1 MADTLKAEG
10 LVIAAM
16 DSSGNAYPFACATN
30 SSISIS
36 GETLEIATIS
46 NNSYRSFI
54 GGRQSFTVSGS
65 GLAKMTETSMNGINF
80 FDNFITGTN
89 TKFKCYLDLIDN
101 QNNYQSY
108 EFYVIITSLS
118 LDSTYGAFPT
128 YSYTL
133 QGASP
138 ITDTLTRLQNTV
150 ASGKINALD
159 GSQTGGIYKLVAVG
173 YGGKWYFNYTVTLD
187 GGVAVIVLGSAL
199 NGTVVTHA
207 YTTI

>member
-1 MADTLKAEG
+1 MADTIKAEG

-16 DSSGNAYPFACATN
+16 DSSGNVYPFACATN
-30 SSISIS
+30 STISIS

-46 NNSYRSFI
+46 NSSYRSFI
-54 GGRQSFTVSGS
+54 NGRQSFTVSGT
-65 GLAKMTETSMNGINF
+65 GLAKLVESNMNGINF

-89 TKFKCYLDLIDN
+89 TKFKCFLDLIDN

-150 ASGKINALD
+150 ASSKINALA
-159 GSQTGGIYKLVAVG
+159 GSQSGGIYKLVAVG

-187 GGVAVIVLGSAL
+187 AGVPVIVLGSAL

-207 YTTI
+207 YTAI

>member
-30 SSISIS
+30 STISIS

-54 GGRQSFTVSGS
+54 SGRQSFTVSGS

-138 ITDTLTRLQNTV
+138 ISDTLTRLQNTV

>member
-89 TKFKCYLDLIDN
+89 TKFKCFLDLIDN

-108 EFYVIITSLS
+108 EFFVIITSIS

-138 ITDTLTRLQNTV
+138 ITDTLIRDQDVV
-150 ASGKINALD
+150 ASGKVTAAS
-159 GSQTGGIYKLVAVG
+159 GSEPGGSYKLVAVG
-173 YGGKWYFNYTVTLD
+173 YGGQWYFNYTVTLD
-187 GGVAVIVLGSAL
+187 GATPIINLGTAL
-199 NGTVVTHA
+199 NGVTVTHA
-207 YTTI
+207 YTAI

>member
-54 GGRQSFTVSGS
+54 SGRQSFTVSGS

-89 TKFKCYLDLIDN
+89 TKFKCFLDLIDN

-108 EFYVIITSLS
+108 EFFVIITSLS
-118 LDSTYGAFPT
+118 LDATYGSFPT

-150 ASGKINALD
+150 ASGKINALA
-159 GSQTGGIYKLVAVG
+159 GSETGGIYKLVAVG

-199 NGTVVTHA
+199 NGVTVTHA
-207 YTTI
+207 YTAI

>member
-16 DSSGNAYPFACATN
+16 DTSGNAYPFACATN

-138 ITDTLTRLQNTV
+138 ISDTLTRLQTTV

-187 GGVAVIVLGSAL
+187 GGVAVIVLGSEL

>member
-16 DSSGNAYPFACATN
+16 GTGNNVYPFACATN
-30 SSISIS
+30 SSITIS

-46 NNSYRSFI
+46 NNSFRSFVS
-54 GGRQSFTVSGS
+54 GRQSFTISGS

-89 TKFKCYLDLIDN
+89 TKFKCFLDLIDN

-108 EFYVIITSLS
+108 EFYVVITSLT

-138 ITDTLTRLQNTV
+138 ITDTLIRDQDV
-150 ASGKINALD
+150 VSSGKVTAAA
-159 GSQTGGIYKLVAVG
+159 GSEPGGSYKLVAVG

-187 GGVAVIVLGSAL
+187 GATPIINLGASL
-199 NGTVVTHA
+199 NGTTVTHC
-207 YTTI
+207 YTAI

>member
-10 LVIAAM
+10 LVIASM

-80 FDNFITGTN
+80 FDNFIVGTN
-89 TKFKCYLDLIDN
+89 TKFKCFLDLIDN

-108 EFYVIITSLS
+108 EFFVIITSIS

-138 ITDTLTRLQNTV
+138 ITDTLIRDQDVV
-150 ASGKINALD
+150 ASGKVTAPS
-159 GSQTGGIYKLVAVG
+159 GSEPGGSYKLVAVG

-187 GGVAVIVLGSAL
+187 GATPVIVLGTAL
-199 NGTVVTHA
+199 NGVTVTHA
-207 YTTI
+207 YTAI

>member
-16 DSSGNAYPFACATN
+16 DSSGNVYPFACATN
-30 SSISIS
+30 STIEFSADTIEIS
-36 GETLEIATIS
+36 TIS
-46 NNSYRSFI
+46 NSSYRSFI
-54 GGRQSFTVSGS
+54 NGRQSFTVSGS

-80 FDNFITGTN
+80 FDNFITGNN
-89 TKFKCYLDLIDN
+89 TKFKCFLDLIDN

-118 LDSTYGAFPT
+118 LDSTYGSFPR

-150 ASGKINALD
+150 ASGKVNALG
-159 GSQTGGIYKLVAVG
+159 GSEPGGIYKLVAVG

-187 GGVAVIVLGSAL
+187 GATPIINLGSSL

-207 YTTI
+207 YTAI

>member
-1 MADTLKAEG
+1 MGT
-10 LVIAAM
+10 
-16 DSSGNAYPFACATN
+16 GNNVYPFACATN
-30 SSISIS
+30 SSITIS

-46 NNSYRSFI
+46 NNSFRSFVS
-54 GGRQSFTVSGS
+54 GRQSFTVSGS

-89 TKFKCYLDLIDN
+89 TKFKCFLDLIDN

-108 EFYVIITSLS
+108 EFYVIITSLT
-118 LDSTYGAFPT
+118 LDSTYGSFPT

-138 ITDTLTRLQNTV
+138 ITDTLIRDQDVV
-150 ASGKINALD
+150 ASGKVTAAA
-159 GSQTGGIYKLVAVG
+159 GSEPGGIYKLVAVG

-187 GGVAVIVLGSAL
+187 GATPIINLGSAL
-199 NGTVVTHA
+199 NGTTVTHA
-207 YTTI
+207 YTAI

>member
-16 DSSGNAYPFACATN
+16 DSNNNAYPFACATN
-30 SSISIS
+30 SSITIS

-46 NNSYRSFI
+46 NNSYRSFVN
-54 GGRQSFTVSGS
+54 GRQSFTISGS

-89 TKFKCYLDLIDN
+89 TKFKCFLDLIDN

-108 EFYVIITSLS
+108 EFYVIITSLT
-118 LDSTYGAFPT
+118 LDSTYGSFPT

-138 ITDTLTRLQNTV
+138 IIDTLIRDQDVV
-150 ASGKINALD
+150 ASGKVTAPA
-159 GSQTGGIYKLVAVG
+159 GSEPGGIYKLVAVG

-187 GGVAVIVLGSAL
+187 GATPVINLGSAL
-199 NGTVVTHA
+199 NGVTVTHA
-207 YTTI
+207 YTAI

>member
-30 SSISIS
+30 STISIS

-54 GGRQSFTVSGS
+54 SGRQSFTVSGS

-80 FDNFITGTN
+80 FDNFIVGTN

-138 ITDTLTRLQNTV
+138 ISDTLTRLQNTV

-159 GSQTGGIYKLVAVG
+159 GSQPGGIYKLVAVG

-187 GGVAVIVLGSAL
+187 ESTPIINLGASL
-199 NGTVVTHA
+199 NGVVVTHA

>member
-30 SSISIS
+30 STIEFSADTI
-36 GETLEIATIS
+36 EIATIS
-46 NNSYRSFI
+46 NSSYRSFI
-54 GGRQSFTVSGS
+54 NGRQSFTVSGS

-80 FDNFITGTN
+80 FDNFITGSN
-89 TKFKCYLDLIDN
+89 TKFKCFLDLIDN

-118 LDSTYGAFPT
+118 LDSTYGAFPRYT
-128 YSYTL
+128 YTL

-150 ASGKINALD
+150 ASGKVTALA
-159 GSQTGGIYKLVAVG
+159 GSEPGGIYKLVAVG

-187 GGVAVIVLGSAL
+187 GATPIINLGSAL
-199 NGTVVTHA
+199 NGVTVTHA
-207 YTTI
+207 YTAI

>member
-36 GETLEIATIS
+36 GETLEIATVS

-54 GGRQSFTVSGS
+54 SGRQSFTVSGS

-89 TKFKCYLDLIDN
+89 TKFKCFLDLIDN

-108 EFYVIITSLS
+108 EFFVIITSLS

-138 ITDTLTRLQNTV
+138 ITDTLIRDQDVV
-150 ASGKINALD
+150 ASGKVTAAA
-159 GSQTGGIYKLVAVG
+159 GSQPGGIYKLVAVG

-187 GGVAVIVLGSAL
+187 GGTPVIVLGTAL
-199 NGTVVTHA
+199 NGVTVTHA
-207 YTTI
+207 YTAI

>member
-16 DSSGNAYPFACATN
+16 DSSNNAYPFACATN
-30 SSISIS
+30 SSITIN

-46 NNSYRSFI
+46 NTSYRSFVS
-54 GGRQSFTVSGS
+54 GRQSFTVSGS
-65 GLAKMTETSMNGINF
+65 GLTKMTETSMNGINF

-89 TKFKCYLDLIDN
+89 TKFKCFLDLIDN

-108 EFYVIITSLS
+108 EFQVIITSLT
-118 LDSTYGAFPT
+118 LDSTYGTFPT

-150 ASGKINALD
+150 SSGKINALA
-159 GSQTGGIYKLVAVG
+159 GSQSGGIYKLVAVG

-187 GGVAVIVLGSAL
+187 GATPIINLGASL
-199 NGTVVTHA
+199 NGTTVTHC
-207 YTTI
+207 YTAI

>member
-30 SSISIS
+30 STISIS

-54 GGRQSFTVSGS
+54 SGRQSFTVSGS

-138 ITDTLTRLQNTV
+138 ISDTLTRLQTTV

>member
-16 DSSGNAYPFACATN
+16 DSSNNVYPFACATN
-30 SSISIS
+30 SSITIN

-46 NNSYRSFI
+46 NNSFRSFVS
-54 GGRQSFTVSGS
+54 GRQSFTVSGS

-89 TKFKCYLDLIDN
+89 TKFKCFLDLIDN

-108 EFYVIITSLS
+108 EFEVIITSLT

-138 ITDTLTRLQNTV
+138 ITDTLIRDQDV
-150 ASGKINALD
+150 VSSGKVTAAA
-159 GSQTGGIYKLVAVG
+159 GSEPGGVYKLVAVG
-173 YGGKWYFNYTVTLD
+173 YGGKWYFNYAVTLD
-187 GGVAVIVLGSAL
+187 GITPVINLGTAL
-199 NGTVVTHA
+199 NGTTVTHC
-207 YTTI
+207 YTAI

>member
-30 SSISIS
+30 STIEFS

-46 NNSYRSFI
+46 NSSYRSFI
-54 GGRQSFTVSGS
+54 NGRQSFTVSGS

-89 TKFKCYLDLIDN
+89 TKFKCFLDLIDN

-108 EFYVIITSLS
+108 EFFVIITSLS
-118 LDSTYGAFPT
+118 LDSTYGAFPR

-150 ASGKINALD
+150 ASGKVTALA
-159 GSQTGGIYKLVAVG
+159 GSETGGIYKLVAVG

-187 GGVAVIVLGSAL
+187 GATPVIVLGTAL
-199 NGTVVTHA
+199 NGVTVTHA
-207 YTTI
+207 YTAI

>member
-30 SSISIS
+30 STISIS

-80 FDNFITGTN
+80 FDNFIVGTN

-199 NGTVVTHA
+199 NGVTVTHA
-207 YTTI
+207 YTAI

>member
-16 DSSGNAYPFACATN
+16 GTGNNVYPFACATN
-30 SSISIS
+30 SSITIS

-46 NNSYRSFI
+46 NNSFRSFVS
-54 GGRQSFTVSGS
+54 GRQSFTVSGS
-65 GLAKMTETSMNGINF
+65 GLAKMTEKSMNGINF

-89 TKFKCYLDLIDN
+89 TKFKCFLDLIDN

-108 EFYVIITSLS
+108 EFYVIITSLT
-118 LDSTYGAFPT
+118 LDSTYGSFPT

-138 ITDTLTRLQNTV
+138 ITDTLIRDQDVV
-150 ASGKINALD
+150 ASGKVTAAA
-159 GSQTGGIYKLVAVG
+159 GSEPGGIYKLVAVG

-187 GGVAVIVLGSAL
+187 GATPVINLGSAL
-199 NGTVVTHA
+199 NGTTVTHA
-207 YTTI
+207 YTAI

>member
-1 MADTLKAEG
+1 MADVIKAEG

-16 DSSGNAYPFACATN
+16 DSSGNVYPFACATN
-30 SSISIS
+30 SNITIN

-46 NNSYRSFI
+46 NNSYRSFVS
-54 GGRQSFTVSGS
+54 GRQSFTISGS
-65 GLAKMTETSMNGINF
+65 GLAKLVESNMQGINF

-89 TKFKCYLDLIDN
+89 TKFKCFLDLIDN

-118 LDSTYGAFPT
+118 LESTYGSFPR

-138 ITDTLTRLQNTV
+138 ITDTLIRDQDVV
-150 ASGKINALD
+150 ASGKVTAPA
-159 GSQTGGIYKLVAVG
+159 GSEPGGIYKLVAVG
-173 YGGKWYFNYTVTLD
+173 YGGKWYFNYVVELD
-187 GGVAVIVLGSAL
+187 GATPVINLGSAL
-199 NGTVVTHA
+199 NGTTVTHC
-207 YTTI
+207 YTAI

>member
-16 DSSGNAYPFACATN
+16 DGSGNVYPFACATN

-46 NNSYRSFI
+46 NNSYRSFVS
-54 GGRQSFTVSGS
+54 GRQSFTISGS

-89 TKFKCYLDLIDN
+89 TKFKCFLDLIDN
-101 QNNYQSY
+101 QNNYKSY
-108 EFYVIITSLS
+108 EFYVIITSLT

-138 ITDTLTRLQNTV
+138 IIDTLTTDQDV
-150 ASGKINALD
+150 VSSGKVNALA
-159 GSQTGGIYKLVAVG
+159 GSEPGGIYKLVAVG

-187 GGVAVIVLGSAL
+187 GATPVINLGASL
-199 NGTVVTHA
+199 NGTTVTHC
-207 YTTI
+207 YTAI